1 MRLSFTKME
10 GAGNDFIFI
19 NAIKDNISLSKA
31 QAQKL
36 CDRHFGIGADQ
47 ILIVRPSSTSD
58 FRMDII
64 NADGGVVEM
73 CGNGIRCFAK
83 YVRDIGLTQKTKL
96 DVETLAGIIR
106 PEIIDNHSKNSSQT
120 LWVKVDMGEPILEGK
135 QIPVEVSGKIIKYSL
150 DESPYPITCVSMGN
164 PHCVLFVGDVR
175 EAPVA
180 ELGSTLERHRF
191 FPKRTN
197 VEFVEV
203 QDRKN
208 LKMRVWERGTGETLA
223 CGTGACATAVAGVLT
238 NKSDRNVTLHLT
250 GGDLEILWDEKTNH
264 VFMTGPATT
273 VFEGEIEM

>member
-1 MRLSFTKME
+1 ME

-19 NAIKDNISLSKA
+19 NAMKENIDLSKA

-47 ILIVRPSSTSD
+47 ILIVRPSGTSD
-58 FRMDII
+58 FKMDII

-83 YVRDIGLTQKTKL
+83 YVRDNGLTQKAKL
-96 DVETLAGIIR
+96 DVETLAGVIR
-106 PEIIDNHSKNSSQT
+106 PEIIENHSKNSALT

-135 QIPVEVSGKIIKYSL
+135 QIPVDTSGKVIKYNL
-150 DESPYPITCVSMGN
+150 EDSPYPITCVSMGN
-164 PHCVLFVGDVR
+164 PHCVMFVGDVR
-175 EAPVA
+175 EAPVF
-180 ELGSTLERHRF
+180 ELGRVLEHHSF

-238 NKSDRNVTLHLT
+238 NKSDRNVTVHLK
-250 GGDLEILWDEKTNH
+250 GGDLEISWDEKTNH

-273 VFEGEIEM
+273 VFEGEISI